1 MFTAFV
7 KSARILSREGMSGV
21 IGRLCHT
28 PLRSWF
34 AKPSVP
40 PRMGTSIE
48 LVDHGNSALAARLA
62 TILQGAGIT
71 LARTA
76 AERPADDAPF
86 ITRWHIGAP
95 ERARPQDLV
104 LIVNEADAAKGGAAG
119 MLLDHDPM
127 RLEALSRCSSGRL
140 HYLAVPSPDASDD
153 DWRAAILRALIFLRA
168 LPLDTADYRD
178 AITGADPGLPSLCLS
193 LPEFP
198 ERMAAFTGSRLAT
211 TIRTVSGVR
220 FMPGWIGAG
229 ASYRA
234 LARGALDLAAS
245 RGQRAELLVCQDDAE
260 ASPDHERNMVIIRD
274 YWRMSG
280 ADIFSGLITDVD
292 DSFRVTRVV
301 RHEGLVFVHLNRNIG
316 LVFNLFGRRA
326 LERLATWVPP
336 ENGGRLTID
345 RYLGEAEELDVVVTL
360 PYLIGHR
367 GGVMSSIW
375 GFRNDRYDTLIR
387 YSENRLMEMA
397 EAFERR

>member
-1 MFTAFV
+1 
-7 KSARILSREGMSGV
+7 
-21 IGRLCHT
+21 
-28 PLRSWF
+28 
-34 AKPSVP
+34 
-40 PRMGTSIE
+40 MGISIE

-62 TILQGAGIT
+62 IILQAAGIT

-76 AERPADDAPF
+76 AERHADDAPF

-95 ERARPQDLV
+95 DRAGPQDLV
-104 LIVNEADAAKGGAAG
+104 LILSEADAAKVGAAG

-127 RLEALSRCSSGRL
+127 RLEALSRRRSGRS
-140 HYLAVPSPDASDD
+140 HYLAVPSLDASDD
-153 DWRAAILRALIFLRA
+153 EWRAAILRALIFLRA

-178 AITGADPGLPSLCLS
+178 AITGPDSGLPSLCLS

-198 ERMAAFTGSRLAT
+198 ERMAAFKGSQLAT
-211 TIRTVSGVR
+211 TIRTVNGVR

-234 LARGALDLAAS
+234 LAQGALDLAAS
-245 RGQRAELLVCQDDAE
+245 RGQPAELLVCQDDAE
-260 ASPDHERNMVIIRD
+260 ANPDHERKMAIIRD

-280 ADIFSGLITDVD
+280 ADMFSGLITDVD

-316 LVFNLFGRRA
+316 LVFNLFGQRA

-345 RYLGEAEELDVVVTL
+345 RYLGAAEELDVVVTL

-387 YSENRLMEMA
+387 YSEKRLMEMV